1 MATMVTDPELE
12 KQLRAAREA
21 TGADRYDE
29 VWEGVYVM
37 APMPNDEHQDL
48 VALLTSIL
56 VEVVRW
62 PGLGEV
68 RPGVNVSHRRD
79 DWKKDYRVPD
89 VAVFLKEGHAENLGT
104 HWLGGPD
111 LAIEIVSPEDRS
123 REKIGFYSK
132 AGVREL
138 LVIER
143 QPWRL
148 EIYEHNAAE
157 LKLRGTSDVATGNQL
172 ASRTVPLTFCLLP
185 AEPRP
190 QIQVSAQN
198 SERMWLI

>member
-1 MATMVTDPELE
+1 MATLVTDPELE
-12 KQLRAAREA
+12 KQLLAAREA
-21 TGADRYDE
+21 MGADRFDE

-48 VALLTSIL
+48 VALLKSIL
-56 VEVVRW
+56 VEIVRW

-68 RPGVNVSHRRD
+68 RPGVNVSNRRD
-79 DWKKDYRVPD
+79 DWKQDYRVPD
-89 VAVFLKEGHAENLGT
+89 VAVFLKEGHAQNLGT

-123 REKIGFYSK
+123 REKIGFYGK

-138 LVIER
+138 LVVDR

-148 EIYEHNAAE
+148 EIYELSNGE
-157 LKLRGTSDVATGNQL
+157 LKLCGTSDVTTGNRL
-172 ASRTVPLTFCLLP
+172 VSRTVPLTFCLLA

-190 QIQVSAQN
+190 QIQVSATN
-198 SERMWLI
+198 SERTWLI